1 MRSYRDRISTLGGL
15 AASLALF
22 GTPVWAQTAAPAK
35 PPAAMSTP
43 APAIARLPPAPCAPV
58 ETLIGAGNLAWSDF
72 DDDTAAADFS
82 RAILQAPRCAAAWL
96 RRAELRH
103 ENGEDVSALADAKV
117 AVVMAPRNAEAYAL
131 LGRIEM
137 RPFPDG
143 ATSLDY
149 GKDAERK
156 RAQVGIADLSH
167 AIDLGL
173 KDVRIL
179 VMRAAAYDVLGDYD
193 RAIADC
199 DSANALDPGKIEV
212 LVARGNIW
220 LDKGDRDRAQ
230 ADFARARAIDPDN
243 ERGYTSAADAYEAAG
258 DHAAAIAV
266 LGDGIARPSPGRSL
280 YRARAEIYQ
289 DMGDFPHAIADRTA
303 VIDAASLPRSYDY
316 RDRAETYAGAGD
328 LDHAL
333 TDADMAVILD
343 PKDTE
348 AYTTRGEIEVRAGRG
363 DAASQDFDRARALDP
378 RRSAYIANDACWT
391 RATAGIDLDKALA
404 DCNAAVAQKPKY
416 SDALDS
422 RGFVHFRLGQ
432 YDAAIADYTAALA
445 LTPKQASSLF
455 GRGLAEQKKR
465 MTAEAAADLA
475 AARAADARIDETF
488 KAYGIKAD

>member
-1 MRSYRDRISTLGGL
+1 MDRIATLGGL
-15 AASLALF
+15 AASLAVL

-35 PPAAMSTP
+35 PPAATSAP
-43 APAIARLPPAPCAPV
+43 APAIAHLPLGPCAPV
-58 ETLIGAGNLAWSDF
+58 EILIGAGNLAWSDF
-72 DDDTAAADFS
+72 DDDAAASDFS

-103 ENGEDVSALADAKV
+103 ETGEDVSALADAKV

-137 RPFPDG
+137 RPLPDA

-149 GKDAERK
+149 SKDAERK
-156 RAQVGIADLSH
+156 RAAIGVADLSH

-173 KDVRIL
+173 KDARIL
-179 VMRAAAYDVLGDYD
+179 VMRAAAYHMLGDYD

-199 DSANALDPGKIEV
+199 DSAIALDPGKIDA

-230 ADFARARAIDPDN
+230 ADFAQARGIAPDD
-243 ERGYTSAADAYEAAG
+243 EEGYIYAARAYEAAG
-258 DHAAAIAV
+258 DNAAAIAV
-266 LGDGIARPSPGRSL
+266 LGEGIARPSPDREL
-280 YRARAEIYQ
+280 YRERAEIYQ

-303 VIDAASLPRSYDY
+303 VIDIAPLPRSYDY
-316 RDRAETYAGAGD
+316 RNRAETYADAGD
-328 LDHAL
+328 LEHAL
-333 TDADMAVILD
+333 ADADMAIVLD
-343 PKDTE
+343 PKNTD
-348 AYTTRGEIEVRAGRG
+348 AFTTRGEIEVRAGRG
-363 DAASQDFDRARALDP
+363 EAASQDFDRARALDP
-378 RRSAYIANDACWT
+378 RRSAYIAVDACWT

-404 DCNAAVAQKPKY
+404 DCDAAVAQKPKY
-416 SDALDS
+416 SGALDS

-455 GRGLAEQKKR
+455 GRGLAEQKKG

-488 KAYGIKAD
+488 KSYGIKAD